1 MQCEH
6 GKAYILISS
15 IFKDLSFKKN
25 KKGEMVREIF
35 RKPVLLLTNQES
47 KSATAKDKLMLRYH
61 F

>member
-15 IFKDLSFKKN
+15 IFKDLSLKKN

-35 RKPVLLLTNQES
+35 PEPCTIIN
-47 KSATAKDKLMLRYH
+47 KSRIQDGHCKR
-61 F
+61 